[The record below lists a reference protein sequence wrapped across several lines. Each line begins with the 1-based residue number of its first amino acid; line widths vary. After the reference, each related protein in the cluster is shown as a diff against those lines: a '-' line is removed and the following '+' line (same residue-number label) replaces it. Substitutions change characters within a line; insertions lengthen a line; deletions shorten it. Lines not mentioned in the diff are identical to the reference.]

1 MTTPAEPQADPG
13 GAQAAI
19 DRYRDIA
26 KYLITIFAGV
36 GALLI
41 AGTQL
46 SSLGKLSWE
55 DTPDRVAGAGL
66 GLLLALG
73 SVAWVVREA
82 LKILRPIELSLD
94 DVVADADLRAHMDAR
109 PGTLGGAP
117 SVTALRDLRAGP
129 LLDDRS
135 EEWNA
140 VAAAVVG
147 QAAHRRAQDQFDG
160 AWRSMLVAALIGSLA
175 IACFAWA
182 VNPPKSATA
191 PATVQPAPAAVSI
204 DLTDDGREAL
214 DEAIGEEC
222 ADEPVQALSVG
233 GAEGAPRVVTLP
245 TTACKA
251 AQFVLSPEWG
261 SAVSSKPAPGK

>member
-13 GAQAAI
+13 GVQAAI

-46 SSLGKLSWE
+46 SSLGKLSWD
-55 DTPDRVAGAGL
+55 DTPDRVVGAAL

-73 SVAWVVREA
+73 SVAWIVREA

-109 PGTLGGAP
+109 PGALGGAP
-117 SVTALRDLRAGP
+117 SVTALRNLRTGT
-129 LLDDRS
+129 LLDDRG
-135 EEWNA
+135 EEWDA
-140 VAAAVVG
+140 VTTGVIG
-147 QAAHRRAQDQFDG
+147 QAAHRRARDQFDA
-160 AWRSMLVAALIGSLA
+160 AWRSMLIAALIGSLA

-182 VNPPKSATA
+182 ANPPKRATA
-191 PATVQPAPAAVSI
+191 PATVQPAPAAVTL

-214 DEAIGEEC
+214 DGAIGEKC
-222 ADEPVQALSVG
+222 ADAPVQALSVG
-233 GAEGAPRVVTLP
+233 GAEGAPRVVTVP
-245 TTACKA
+245 STACKA
-251 AQFVLSPEWG
+251 AQFVLPPEWG
-261 SAVSSKPAPGK
+261 SAVSSKPAPIK